1 MIGIPERELGVGL
14 VERINSVA
22 AIRNAMN
29 ETGTYCPLHVL
40 GTGNPRS
47 LVLFSIAGADSFDGL
62 EWCQT
67 CVDYETHTLHHLS
80 HMDLYMHQ
88 SGLEGVQDIAPAAR
102 ALTHNILYFEAFM
115 KRLRSEMQANNTE
128 AFAQEVCGRER
139 YERLLGASEGLR
151 RQLSASVHKA

>member
-47 LVLFSIAGADSFDGL
+47 LVLLSIAGADSFDGL

-88 SGLEGVQDIAPAAR
+88 SGMEEVQDIAPAAR

-115 KRLRSEMQANNTE
+115 KRLRSAMQAGSIE
-128 AFAQEVCGRER
+128 AYAQEICGEER
-139 YERLLGASEGLR
+139 YERLLRSSEGLR
-151 RQLSASVHKA
+151 KRLSASGSKT